1 MKNEKLNSFTVGI
14 NKIALSSNDDKWM
27 QPIDLLESCIW
38 NKQSIK
44 SGKEKIE
51 RYNIIQRCL
60 TCKKCHNRRHTGT

>member
-1 MKNEKLNSFTVGI
+1 
-14 NKIALSSNDDKWM
+14 M